1 MGVDYAGPFAKVL
14 TGFGFKESVDAV
26 YENITVEETEDGS
39 IIINKANGKTW
50 NAGILKIVNIT
61 EIPKQRSKGWW

>member
-1 MGVDYAGPFAKVL
+1 MEPAYDFFGI
-14 TGFGFKESVDAV
+14 TFGFKESVDAV

-50 NAGILKIVNIT
+50 NAGIL
-61 EIPKQRSKGWW
+61 R